1 MADALVSGA
10 SVRKDVEVQLLS
22 AAPVALVAMSEP
34 DRLTRLAQLAVSVGA
49 NVQPGQLVV
58 VTGTVEHAPLMREIA
73 RASYRSGAKQVEPYY
88 QDRHFTRALIE
99 LGPEESIG
107 ETAPWL
113 LAMMKTLVAEKGA
126 YIQITADAEPALLGD
141 LDGNKVGKWRPRE
154 LMAEWGR
161 IISDRSVN
169 WTIVAAPSEGWAR
182 QVFGKPDV
190 DALWRAVE
198 KAVRLDREDPVAA
211 WREHIA
217 RLKKKGEILTE
228 RRFDSLRYRG
238 PGTDFTVGL
247 LPSSRWA
254 GAEEKTTFGVSHIV
268 NLPTE
273 EVFTSPDCRR
283 AEGQLRSTRPLDLR
297 GTEVEDLEFEFHD
310 GRITH
315 VKASTGADAV
325 RVQLAIDANASRLGE
340 VSLVDGSSEVGKL
353 ALTFHN
359 TLFDENA
366 TCHMAYGNA
375 FAFAIEDAADRAAGM
390 NKSAVHTDFMVGGP
404 EVEVDGKE
412 RGGAWVPILR
422 NNEFQIG

>member
-1 MADALVSGA
+1 MN
-10 SVRKDVEVQLLS
+10 EQ
-22 AAPVALVAMSEP
+22 
-34 DRLTRLAQLAVSVGA
+34 DRLTRLARLAVSVGA

-73 RASYRSGAKQVEPYY
+73 RGCYRAGAKQVEPFY

-107 ETAPWL
+107 KTAPWM
-113 LAMMKTLVAEKGA
+113 LAMMKTLVDEKGA
-126 YIQITADAEPALLGD
+126 YIQVTADAEPLLFAD
-141 LDGNKVGKWRPRE
+141 LDGTKVGRWRPRE
-154 LMAEWGR
+154 FMVEWSR
-161 IISDRSVN
+161 IIDDRSVN
-169 WTIVAAPSEGWAR
+169 WTIVAAPSAGWAR

-190 DALWRAVE
+190 DALWDAVE

-217 RLKKKGEILTE
+217 RLKKRAGILSQ

-254 GAEEKTTFGVSHIV
+254 GAEEETAFGVSHIV

-283 AEGQLRSTRPLDLR
+283 AEGKLRSTRPLDLR
-297 GTEVEDLEFEFHD
+297 GTEVRDLEFEFHG
-310 GRITH
+310 GRITQ

-325 RVQLAIDANASRLGE
+325 RAQLAIDANASRLGE

-353 ALTFHN
+353 GLTFRN

-366 TCHMAYGNA
+366 TCHIAYGTG
-375 FAFAIEDAADRAAGM
+375 FSFAIEDAADRAAGL
-390 NKSAVHTDFMVGGP
+390 NQSAVHTDFMVGGP